1 MIETLISS
9 KTRVKL
15 LLKFF
20 LNSKTKSYLR
30 SLESEF
36 DESTNAIRLE
46 LNKFEKAEM
55 LESTLE
61 GNKKYFRANTQHP
74 LFQEIHN
81 IVLKHVGLDKV
92 VDRIVRKL
100 GKLESVYLTGDFA
113 RGIDK
118 GIIDLVFIGDIDKS
132 FLIKKIDEVEKLIF
146 RKIRY
151 LVYSPDE
158 KSDIIWSNISKS
170 RLLLWHKDTKMKSL
184 G

>member
-55 LESTLE
+55 LESAIE

-92 VDRIVRKL
+92 VDRIVHKL
-100 GKLESVYLTGDFA
+100 GNLESVYLTGDFA

-132 FLIKKIDEVEKLIF
+132 FLIKKIEEVEMLIF

-151 LVYSPDE
+151 LVYRPNE
-158 KSDIIWSNISKS
+158 KNEIVWRNISKS
-170 RLLLWHKDTKMKSL
+170 RLLLWHEDTKVK
-184 G
+184 